1 MPIGE
6 RLRQLREEKCFSQS
20 DLEKASGLLR
30 SYISRV
36 EHGRIVPSLETL
48 ERLAKALNVP
58 LYRLFCSEKVTAP
71 TPYSTLRKTLEELS
85 KDPGATGSDV
95 RFLLKL
101 KGLVGKMVESD
112 RALFVDLAQRL
123 AARTYKL

>member
-6 RLRQLREEKCFSQS
+6 RLRQLREEKCFSLG
-20 DLEKASGLLR
+20 DIEKATGMLP

-36 EHGRIVPSLETL
+36 EHGRMVPSLETV

-58 LYRLFCSEKVTAP
+58 LYRLFCSENVTAP
-71 TPYSTLRKTLEELS
+71 TPYSRLRKTLEELS
-85 KDPGATGSDV
+85 QDPGATGSDV

-101 KGLVGKMVESD
+101 EGLVGKMVESD
-112 RALFVDLAQRL
+112 RALFVDLARKL
-123 AARTYKL
+123 AARTHKL